1 MNGQSKNNENIITG
15 YLDTLL
21 VDSPSLVENSTLVDS
36 SSWDAKLALAVNPPI
51 RPQDTIR
58 KGKILLVTESFGSGT
73 REQKYTQL
81 LTGLS
86 IIGKLPVS
94 RVKSVMLNSCLSLA
108 TEAMLCD

>member
-21 VDSPSLVENSTLVDS
+21 VDSTALVENSKLVDS

-51 RPQDTIR
+51 RPQDTIK
-58 KGKILLVTESFGSGT
+58 KGKILLVAESFGSGS
-73 REQKYTQL
+73 REQRYIQL

-94 RVKSVMLNSCLSLA
+94 RVRSVMLNSCLSLA